1 MTPDP
6 LPDTPPAVL
15 PEDERW
21 MSRALGLARK
31 GLGRVSPN
39 PVCGAVVVAGDPGEC
54 VGEGFHEEFGG
65 PHAEVVALRA
75 AGGNAKGSTLYVTLE
90 PCRHEGKTP
99 PCTGAIVQ
107 AGVAR
112 VVYAVADPHPE
123 AGGGADVLREKGIE
137 VAKLSPDSPDS
148 PENSPA
154 ARDARELYAYFHKHV
169 RRNESFVLA
178 KWAMTAD
185 GRLATRTGDSRWVT
199 SEESRARGRL
209 LRAESDALIVG
220 VGTVLRDDPRLS
232 ARTGDGREALR
243 VIVDSS
249 LRTPSEAELFSCAG
263 SGVLI
268 ACAEDASA
276 EREKALA
283 GRGAE
288 VLRLPAPGGRVNLES
303 LFDKLHERG
312 KLRLMMEGGGTL
324 LGAAF
329 DAKRVDYAC
338 IFIAPKVVGGRQ
350 APGAVQGRGLTR
362 MAEALE
368 IADARG
374 EAIGREML
382 LHGRVGDWDWMD

>member
-1 MTPDP
+1 M
-6 LPDTPPAVL
+6 L
-15 PEDERW
+15 PEDELW
-21 MSRALGLARK
+21 MSRALDLARK

-39 PVCGAVVVAGDPGEC
+39 PACGAVVVAGEPGEC

-75 AGGNAKGSTLYVTLE
+75 AGGKAKGATLYVTLE

-99 PCTGAIVQ
+99 PCTGAVAQ

-123 AGGGADVLREKGIE
+123 AAGGADVLRGMGIE
-137 VAKLSPDSPDS
+137 VAKLSPED
-148 PENSPA
+148 SPA
-154 ARDARELYAYFHKHV
+154 ARDGRELYGYFHKHV

-185 GRLATRTGDSRWVT
+185 GHLATRTGDSRWVT

-209 LRAESDALIVG
+209 LRAESDALLVG

-232 ARTGDGREALR
+232 ARTRDGREALR

-263 SGVLI
+263 RGVLI
-268 ACAEDASA
+268 ACAEDAPA

-288 VLRLPAPGGRVNLES
+288 VLRLPAPGGRVSLES
-303 LFDKLHERG
+303 LLENLHGRG

-338 IFIAPKVVGGRQ
+338 VFIAPKVVGGRQ

-368 IADARG
+368 IADARW
-374 EAIGREML
+374 EPIGREML

>member
-1 MTPDP
+1 MTPDRP
-6 LPDTPPAVL
+6 PDTPPAML

-39 PVCGAVVVAGDPGEC
+39 PVCGAVVVASEAGEC

-75 AGGNAKGSTLYVTLE
+75 AGGRAKGSTLYVTLE

-99 PCTGAIVQ
+99 PCTEAVAQ

-123 AGGGADVLREKGIE
+123 AAGGAVLLREKGIE
-137 VAKLSPDSPDS
+137 VAKLSPED
-148 PENSPA
+148 SPA
-154 ARDARELYAYFHKHV
+154 ARDARELYGYFHKHV
-169 RRNESFVLA
+169 RRNESFVTA

-243 VIVDSS
+243 VVVDSS
-249 LRTPSEAELFSCAG
+249 LRTPSEAELFNCAG
-263 SGVLI
+263 CGVLV
-268 ACAEDASA
+268 ACAEDAPA

-288 VLRLPAPGGRVNLES
+288 ILRLPAPGGRVDLGSLLE
-303 LFDKLHERG
+303 KLHERG

-329 DAKRVDYAC
+329 DARRVDYAC
-338 IFIAPKVVGGRQ
+338 VFIAPKVVGGRQ

-362 MAEALE
+362 MAEAME
-368 IADARG
+368 IADARW
-374 EAIGREML
+374 EPIGREML